1 MGHATQ
7 PDDNR
12 PWPCPHCGY
21 DLRGT
26 VDLAAEIARCPEC
39 GRTCDVIEVLTN
51 TPALRYGRHM
61 IMFALLPVALF
72 LLVSAVAMRIAQ
84 EPYSY
89 IEIAGDYLLLIVLV
103 SPIHFGVLAF
113 FAVRHHRS
121 VVTRGFFA
129 SAFVLVALAVNLFL
143 IFVGIGVL
151 EWLLG

>member
-1 MGHATQ
+1 MGHAIQ

-12 PWPCPHCGY
+12 SWPCPHCGY

-26 VDLAAEIARCPEC
+26 VDLAEEIARCPEC
-39 GRTCDVIEVLTN
+39 GRTCEVIDVLTSS
-51 TPALRYGRHM
+51 PALRYGRRM
-61 IMFALLPVALF
+61 IVLVLLPVALF

-113 FAVRHHRS
+113 FAARHHRS
-121 VVTRGFFA
+121 VVRRGLFA
-129 SAFVLVALAVNLFL
+129 FAFVVVALAVNLFL
-143 IFVGIGVL
+143 LVVGIGVL
-151 EWLLG
+151 EWLLR